1 MILNRD
7 FKSISCRRQSQKFHK
22 EKNKPINNNR
32 FHNTMK
38 KSFMILAVLAMSA
51 LAMVSCKKDKD
62 TDNGEK
68 ITIYATM
75 DSPKAG
81 GERTHLGP
89 TTNNFTPTYWSTND
103 EVAVFSGSQMKEF
116 KLTGGENTPDATFA
130 GEAPTAKSAYCA
142 FYPYSGPNNLSA
154 TQSGSTYTV
163 TYALPY
169 CQTYRAPVNG
179 NPTFDDQYC
188 PMIAYSTDGQNYQF
202 KNMMG
207 VLKLDLKGTGTV
219 SYIVL
224 KDNNTNAKLHGTA
237 TVSVSAPGATPS
249 LTSASFT
256 DGRNDLKLT
265 CGTGV
270 ELNENTATSFY
281 FVVPVGT
288 LGTKGF
294 IIDVY
299 NANDEYYRI
308 DKSNISGNIIQRAII
323 STLAVDNVEVPEVT
337 PTGALSGKFS
347 VAEGKQVY
355 FSQGNLQYVKNENKW
370 QFATTQYETVETDDQ
385 DVGENYANQNVVSLF
400 GWGTSGKNQ
409 ESDLNYI
416 NYQPWA
422 TAAENIVSEDYN
434 VYGYGPSNNVSPDYL
449 SVDAGSDW
457 GANAISNGGN
467 LPKLWRTLTKDE
479 WTYLVDTRKINGE
492 TGYGHT
498 YIDATVNDVFGVII
512 FHDDYDGST
521 TGLTSIPEGCLFLPA
536 AGERYGKGAQEVGM
550 SGTYWSSS
558 PTDYT
563 GTATLLSFMG
573 MPGFFVRLESARD
586 ASRYYGFSVR
596 LVRNA
601 N

>member
-1 MILNRD
+1 
-7 FKSISCRRQSQKFHK
+7 
-22 EKNKPINNNR
+22 
-32 FHNTMK
+32 
-38 KSFMILAVLAMSA
+38 MSA

-75 DSPKAG
+75 DSPTTG
-81 GERTHLGP
+81 GGRTHLGP
-89 TTNNFTPTYWSTND
+89 TTNNFTPTYWSAGD
-103 EVAVFSGSQMKEF
+103 EVAVFSGSEKKAF
-116 KLTGGENTPDATFA
+116 TLTGGADTPDATFA
-130 GEAPTAKSAYCA
+130 GEAPASNTAYCA
-142 FYPYSGPNNLSA
+142 FYPNTGSGNLSA
-154 TQSGSTYTV
+154 TQSGSSYTV

-169 CQTYRAPVNG
+169 TQTYKAPVNG
-179 NPTFDDQYC
+179 NPTFNDMYC

-237 TVSVSAPGATPS
+237 TVSVSAQGATPS
-249 LTSASFT
+249 LTSASIT
-256 DGRNDLKLT
+256 DGGNDLKLT
-265 CGTGV
+265 CGDGV

-288 LGTKGF
+288 LGTNGF

-299 NANDEYYRI
+299 NANDEKYTI

-323 STLAVDNVEVPEVT
+323 STLAVEDVVVPEVT

-355 FSQGNLQYVKNENKW
+355 FSQGNLQYVKNESKW
-370 QFATTQYETVETDDQ
+370 QFATTQYEIVETDGQ

-409 ESDLNYI
+409 ESDLYYI

-422 TAAENIVSEDYN
+422 TAAQEGNYVSLDYN

-498 YIDATVNDVFGVII
+498 YIEATVNEVFGVII
-512 FHDDYDGST
+512 FHDDYNGST

-536 AGERYGKGAQEVGM
+536 AGERYWTGVQAVGM
-550 SGTYWSSS
+550 SGNYWSSS

-563 GTATLLSFMG
+563 GTATFLSFKSMH
-573 MPGFFVRLESARD
+573 GFFGGLGSAITG
-586 ASRYYGFSVR
+586 RYYGFSVR

>member
-1 MILNRD
+1 
-7 FKSISCRRQSQKFHK
+7 
-22 EKNKPINNNR
+22 
-32 FHNTMK
+32 MK

-103 EVAVFSGSQMKEF
+103 EVAVFSGNQMKEF
-116 KLTGGENTPDATFA
+116 ELTGGENTSDATFA
-130 GEAPTAKSAYCA
+130 GEAPATNSAYCA
-142 FYPYSGPNNLSA
+142 FYPYSGSANLSA

-163 TYALPY
+163 TYGLPY
-169 CQTYRAPVNG
+169 CQTYKYPVNG
-179 NPTFDDQYC
+179 NPTFNDMFC

-207 VLKLDLKGTGTV
+207 VLKLDLKGTGV
-219 SYIVL
+219 VDHIVL
-224 KDNNTNAKLHGTA
+224 TDNNTNAKLRGEA
-237 TVSVSAPGATPS
+237 TVTVSAVGATPS
-249 LTSASFT
+249 VTSDCIT
-256 DGRNDLKLT
+256 PVGDPGNKNELKLT

-288 LGTKGF
+288 LGTNGF

-323 STLAVDNVEVPEVT
+323 STLAVEDVEVPEVT

-355 FSQGNLQYVKNENKW
+355 FSQGNLQYVKNESKW
-370 QFATTQYETVETDDQ
+370 QFATTQYETVETDGQ

-409 ESDLNYI
+409 ESDLYYI

-422 TAAENIVSEDYN
+422 TAAENIVSVDRN

-498 YIDATVNDVFGVII
+498 YIDATVNEVFGVII

-536 AGERYGKGAQEVGM
+536 AGERYGTGAQAVGM
-550 SGTYWSSS
+550 SGNYWSSS

-573 MPGFFVRLESARD
+573 MHGFLGGLGSARTG
-586 ASRYYGFSVR
+586 RYYGFSVR

>member
-1 MILNRD
+1 
-7 FKSISCRRQSQKFHK
+7 
-22 EKNKPINNNR
+22 
-32 FHNTMK
+32 MK

-75 DSPKAG
+75 DSPTTG
-81 GERTHLGP
+81 GGRTHLGP
-89 TTNNFTPTYWSTND
+89 TTNNFTPTYWSAGD
-103 EVAVFSGSQMKEF
+103 DVAVFSGSEKKAF
-116 KLTGGENTPDATFA
+116 TLTGGADTPDATFA
-130 GEAPTAKSAYCA
+130 GEAPASNTAYCA
-142 FYPYSGPNNLSA
+142 FYPNTGSGNLSA

-169 CQTYRAPVNG
+169 TQTYKAPVNG
-179 NPTFDDQYC
+179 NPTFNDMYC

-224 KDNNTNAKLHGTA
+224 KDNNTNAKLRGEA
-237 TVSVSAPGATPS
+237 TVTVSAVGATPS
-249 LTSASFT
+249 VTSDCIT
-256 DGRNDLKLT
+256 PVGDPGNKNELKLT

-288 LGTKGF
+288 LGTNGF

-323 STLAVDNVEVPEVT
+323 STLAVEDVEVPEVT

-355 FSQGNLQYVKNENKW
+355 FSQGNLQYVKNESKW
-370 QFATTQYETVETDDQ
+370 QFATTQYETVETDGQ

-409 ESDLNYI
+409 ESDSYYI

-422 TAAENIVSEDYN
+422 TAAQEGNYVSLDYN

-498 YIDATVNDVFGVII
+498 YIEATVNEVFGVII
-512 FHDDYDGST
+512 FHDDYNGST

-536 AGERYGKGAQEVGM
+536 AGERYWTGVQAVGM
-550 SGTYWSSS
+550 SGNYWSSS
-558 PTDYT
+558 PTDNT

-573 MPGFFVRLESARD
+573 MHGFLGGLGSAITG
-586 ASRYYGFSVR
+586 RYYGFSVR